1 MNSEADN
8 ASLTS
13 AGSDK
18 ETEDKQAGTGPRELA
33 REELSSLQ
41 MLEES
46 AAQLAALR
54 QRAESLLEQLASGAD
69 SVASSQEPEGSQPVP
84 AGRATAKQESSERQN
99 QMGRSTPETVPQA
112 ESVPGDAV
120 APSPTDQSSDPSGPV
135 GHAAESHHEQQ
146 PTLQQSAPPTSE
158 SPPRSDRQSRS
169 APEVEQ
175 YAMENRSYD
184 QSGLGP
190 AGQPEAQ
197 EQQYPIQSVQRE
209 TESLLDSPVT
219 VVRQQD
225 RLRFE
230 VAPEFLSPDAQLIED
245 EIAGLYEAIDR
256 FRETRREN
264 TGHALSLLRE
274 ARDIISGQPHRIER
288 AQYNIQQ
295 ARQIIERARSSRR
308 RARGIAFRT
317 FGLLILWLAALGG
330 LGAAL
335 YLYPLEVNEFIAMVS
350 ASTGWNTSHYYP
362 LLWTVATGGIGGCLG
377 TISFLFERMRVHEDF
392 DRQYILRSVIQPLM
406 GIFLGLISYGL
417 LVVLFNSLDASIVG
431 HPVTTYL
438 PAALALPIGL
448 WQVYVYAAIFRVT
461 RLLTFQRRRRW

>member
-1 MNSEADN
+1 MG
-8 ASLTS
+8 L
-13 AGSDK
+13 
-18 ETEDKQAGTGPRELA
+18 
-33 REELSSLQ
+33 
-41 MLEES
+41 
-46 AAQLAALR
+46 
-54 QRAESLLEQLASGAD
+54 D
-69 SVASSQEPEGSQPVP
+69 SV
-84 AGRATAKQESSERQN
+84 
-99 QMGRSTPETVPQA
+99 
-112 ESVPGDAV
+112 
-120 APSPTDQSSDPSGPV
+120 
-135 GHAAESHHEQQ
+135 
-146 PTLQQSAPPTSE
+146 
-158 SPPRSDRQSRS
+158 
-169 APEVEQ
+169 
-175 YAMENRSYD
+175 
-184 QSGLGP
+184 
-190 AGQPEAQ
+190 GQPEAQ
-197 EQQYPIQSVQRE
+197 DQQFPIQSVR
-209 TESLLDSPVT
+209 SPSDSVLDSPVT
-219 VVRQQD
+219 VAPPPD
-225 RLRFE
+225 WLKFE
-230 VAPEFLSPDAQLIED
+230 VAPESLSSDAQLIEE

-295 ARQIIERARSSRR
+295 ARQIIER
-308 RARGIAFRT
+308 GIALQT

-335 YLYPLEVNEFIAMVS
+335 YLYPLELNEVIGLVS

-362 LLWTVATGGIGGCLG
+362 LLWTIATGGIGGCLG

-417 LVVLFNSLDASIVG
+417 LVVLFKSLDASVVG